1 LRRIPLAPNPACAES
16 RSRRIPLAPNPARAE
31 SRSRRQ
37 EGQYDP
43 NDETHREF
51 VIATANLFAHML
63 GVHPL
68 KNGLTKPGEPRWQ
81 AQYREAAWLASVVS
95 TLPPP
100 AYVKGKVSRWHS
112 FRRVCIGT
120 DY

>member
-1 LRRIPLAPNPACAES
+1 VV
-16 RSRRIPLAPNPARAE
+16 
-31 SRSRRQ
+31 
-37 EGQYDP
+37 QYDP

-100 AYVKGKVSRWHS
+100 AYVKGKVSRLHS
-112 FRRVCIGT
+112 VRRVCIGT
-120 DY
+120 DYRNRLVTNARSTNRSVRSQLAATASGLDRGN

>member
-1 LRRIPLAPNPACAES
+1 LRRIPLAPNPASADS
-16 RSRRIPLAPNPARAE
+16 RFG
-31 SRSRRQ
+31 RQ
-37 EGQYDP
+37 VVQYDP

-81 AQYREAAWLASVVS
+81 AQYRETAWLASVVS

-112 FRRVCIGT
+112 ARPPSKCASERTSETGS
-120 DY
+120 